1 MIEVFWGDEPNERS
15 ERDFLAQLKE
25 DLFSRDVSAT
35 ILANFYTYRASRQV
49 DFLVVTE
56 NHVCPVELKHYTGVL
71 IGGMNGS
78 WSTRLPDGTLEVI
91 GRQNP
96 YNQDVLCKMA
106 ISDDLHVLADQDGGI
121 PRPPKGARFYTQLD
135 SVVCVFP
142 RLEAGSQV
150 PSDYK
155 ARTLGYAKFVDF
167 LTASGAHPEWRPEHW
182 LAYIRLLGL
191 TNAGGPSVQAVAA
204 TTAQELVSTY
214 WRRFSDFYRAGCM
227 S

>member
-96 YNQDVLCKMA
+96 YNQAVLCKMA